1 VKEKGLRLKSR
12 ELVPQPDCE
21 QFILKLCC
29 PYSRAWGVCGSMYP
43 SRTKQR
49 ANPSLIRQIMRVS
62 RPCWLHLAGISLL
75 CLLSTPIVLLAPLP
89 LKIAVDSVLGT
100 RALPNWLQGLPWL
113 ARWLSASNGG
123 LVICATLLVAIAL
136 LNCFQSLGSWLLST
150 YVGEKLVHDFRGQ
163 LLFHAQRLSLSVHDR
178 RGANDIAYRIQYD
191 APAIQNL
198 FLQGMVPLL
207 SSTFTFVAMLVV
219 TVRISWR
226 IATIALILSPVL
238 FVLARNSSR
247 KVRKRYDEV
256 RELDSSAMLVLH
268 EALSCLRAVK
278 AFGQEAFEDELFRR
292 KSRQRMTEQVRL
304 ASIQAGF
311 HVLIG
316 FCVAMAAAVAL
327 VMGVTEVRQQTMT
340 VGEFLLVMAY
350 MAQLYEP
357 LRTVS
362 TKIPEL
368 QSTLASLH
376 RAFALLEETP
386 ELEDR
391 PVTAV
396 PLRTRGEVEFRHVS
410 FQYTMGGRSVLN
422 DISFH
427 VRPGMRVGVVGPS
440 GSGKSTLV
448 NLLTRFYDPSDGSI
462 LIDHV
467 DLREYNLTELRQ
479 QFSIV
484 PQEPTL
490 FSTTV
495 AGNIAYAA
503 PQASRAEVVRA
514 SRLANAHEFIE
525 RLPQGYDTP
534 MGDGGA
540 GLSGGERQRLAIA
553 RAFLKDAPMLILDE
567 PTSAVDMRTEQ
578 LIMEALEKLMT
589 GRTTFMIAHRLS
601 TLELCDAVMVLQN
614 GSLLTI
620 TDTVEEAKSHLFATA
635 GARSIEITSPGPVLV
650 RCEK

>member
-1 VKEKGLRLKSR
+1 MTPSAGQQRSNPAVIRRAVKL
-12 ELVPQPDCE
+12 
-21 QFILKLCC
+21 
-29 PYSRAWGVCGSMYP
+29 A
-43 SRTKQR
+43 
-49 ANPSLIRQIMRVS
+49 
-62 RPCWLHLAGISLL
+62 RPCWPHLTGIVLLSLL
-75 CLLSTPIVLLAPLP
+75 SAPVALLAPLP

-100 RALPNWLQGLPWL
+100 QALPGWLHLLPLPEGWL
-113 ARWLSASNGG
+113 KASNGG
-123 LVICATLLVAIAL
+123 LVICALLLLAIAL
-136 LNCFQSLGSWLLST
+136 LNCFQSLASWLLCT
-150 YVGEKLVHDFRGQ
+150 YTGEKLVHDLRGL
-163 LLFHAQRLSLSVHDR
+163 LLFRAQRLSLAVHDR

-198 FLQGMVPLL
+198 FLQGMVPLM
-207 SSTFTFVAMLVV
+207 FVDLYLCCHDGGDGAHQLAHRAIAAVV
-219 TVRISWR
+219 
-226 IATIALILSPVL
+226 SPVL

-247 KVRKRYDEV
+247 KVHKRYHEV
-256 RELDSSAMLVLH
+256 SELDSSAMLVLH
-268 EALSCLRAVK
+268 ETLSCLRAVK
-278 AFGQEAFEDELFRR
+278 AFGQEAYEDERFRR

-316 FCVAMAAAVAL
+316 LCVAVAAAVAM
-327 VMGVTEVRQQTMT
+327 VMGVTEVRQQMMT

-386 ELEDR
+386 EMDQMPLVSH
-391 PVTAV
+391 PVRA
-396 PLRTRGEVEFRHVS
+396 RGEVEFRNVS
-410 FQYTMGGRSVLN
+410 FHYTAGGRGILK

-448 NLLTRFYDPSDGSI
+448 NLLTRFYDPTDGSI
-462 LIDHV
+462 LIDST
-467 DLREYNLTELRQ
+467 DLRQYSLAGLRQ

-484 PQEPTL
+484 LQEPML

-495 AGNIAYAA
+495 AGNIAYAD
-503 PQASRAEVVRA
+503 PQASRASVVRA
-514 SRLANAHEFIE
+514 AKLANAHDFIQ
-525 RLPQGYDTP
+525 RLPQGYDTLL
-534 MGDGGA
+534 GDGGT
-540 GLSGGERQRLAIA
+540 GLSGGERQRLAMA

-567 PTSAVDMRTEQ
+567 PTSAVDLRTEE
-578 LIMEALEKLMT
+578 LIVEALDTLME

-601 TLELCDAVMVLQN
+601 TLEHCDMVLVLQN
-614 GSLLTI
+614 GSLRAV
-620 TDTVEEAKSHLFATA
+620 TDTVDEARSHLFATA
-635 GARSIEITSPGPVLV
+635 VPRAVRVMTPGPVLV
-650 RCEK
+650 RREH

>member
-1 VKEKGLRLKSR
+1 M
-12 ELVPQPDCE
+12 D
-21 QFILKLCC
+21 
-29 PYSRAWGVCGSMYP
+29 P

-49 ANPSLIRQIMRVS
+49 GNPSLIRKVLRVA
-62 RPCWLHLAGISLL
+62 RPCWPHLAGISLL
-75 CLLSTPIVLLAPLP
+75 CLLSTPMTLLAPLP

-100 RALPNWLQGLPWL
+100 HALPVWLQRLPWPP
-113 ARWLSASNGG
+113 RWLMAANGG
-123 LVICATLLVAIAL
+123 LVICATLLVAIAV
-136 LNCFQSLGSWLLST
+136 LNCLQSLLSWLLST
-150 YVGEKLVHDFRGQ
+150 YTGEKLVHDFRGQ

-198 FLQGMVPLL
+198 FLQGMVPIL
-207 SSTFTFVAMLVV
+207 SSAFTFVAMLAV
-219 TVRISWR
+219 TMRMSWR
-226 IATIALILSPVL
+226 IASIAAILSPVL

-247 KVRKRYDEV
+247 SVRQRYDEV

-278 AFGQEAFEDELFRR
+278 AFGQEAYEDELFRR
-292 KSRQRMTEQVRL
+292 KSRQRMAEQVRL

-316 FCVAMAAAVAL
+316 FCVAIAAAVAL

-357 LRTVS
+357 LRTIS
-362 TKIPEL
+362 TKVPEL
-368 QSTLASLH
+368 QSSMASLH

-386 ELEDR
+386 ELEDKPMAAKR
-391 PVTAV
+391 
-396 PLRTRGEVEFRHVS
+396 LRTRGEVEFRNVS
-410 FQYTMGGRSVLN
+410 FQYTAGGRSVLN
-422 DISFH
+422 NISFH

-448 NLLTRFYDPSDGSI
+448 NLLTRFYDPTDGSI
-462 LIDHV
+462 LIDGT
-467 DLREYNLTELRQ
+467 DLREYNLTDLRQ

-484 PQEPTL
+484 LQEPML

-495 AGNIAYAA
+495 AGNIAYAD

-514 SRLANAHEFIE
+514 SKLANAHEFIE

-534 MGDGGA
+534 VGEGA
-540 GLSGGERQRLAIA
+540 AALSGGERQRLAIA
-553 RAFLKDAPMLILDE
+553 RAFLKSTPLLILDE
-567 PTSAVDMRTEQ
+567 PTSAVDLRTEQ
-578 LIMEALEKLMT
+578 LIMEALDKLMA
-589 GRTTFMIAHRLS
+589 GRTAFMIAHRLS
-601 TLELCDAVMVLQN
+601 TLERCDAVLVLQN
-614 GSLLTI
+614 GSLQTI
-620 TDTVEEAKSHLFATA
+620 TSTVDDAKRHLLATS
-635 GARSIEITSPGPVLV
+635 GPRSVDMQTPGPVLV
-650 RCEK
+650 RYEK

>member
-1 VKEKGLRLKSR
+1 MTPSNGQQRSNSAVIRRAVKL
-12 ELVPQPDCE
+12 
-21 QFILKLCC
+21 
-29 PYSRAWGVCGSMYP
+29 A
-43 SRTKQR
+43 
-49 ANPSLIRQIMRVS
+49 
-62 RPCWLHLAGISLL
+62 RPCWPHLTGIVLLSLL
-75 CLLSTPIVLLAPLP
+75 SAPITLLAPLP

-100 RALPNWLQGLPWL
+100 HALPGWLHRLPL
-113 ARWLSASNGG
+113 PARWLTAPSGG
-123 LVICATLLVAIAL
+123 LLVCALLLLAIAL
-136 LNCFQSLGSWLLST
+136 LNCFQSLANWLLCT
-150 YVGEKLVHDFRGQ
+150 YTGEKLVHDLRGL
-163 LLFHAQRLSLSVHDR
+163 LLFRAQRLSLSVHDR

-198 FLQGMVPLL
+198 FLQGMVPLF
-207 SSTFTFVAMLVV
+207 SSVFTFAAMMVV
-219 TVRISWR
+219 TVRLSWH
-226 IATIALILSPVL
+226 IASIAAVVSPVL

-247 KVRKRYDEV
+247 KVHKRYHEIS
-256 RELDSSAMLVLH
+256 ELDSSAMLVLH

-278 AFGQEAFEDELFRR
+278 AFGQEAYEDERFRR
-292 KSRQRMTEQVRL
+292 KSRQRMAEQVRL

-316 FCVAMAAAVAL
+316 LCVALAAAVAM
-327 VMGVTEVRQQTMT
+327 VMGVTEVRQQMMT

-386 ELEDR
+386 EMDETP
-391 PVTAV
+391 PVSNPVRA
-396 PLRTRGEVEFRHVS
+396 RGEVEFRNVS
-410 FQYTMGGRSVLN
+410 FHYTAGGRRVLQ

-448 NLLTRFYDPSDGSI
+448 NLLTRFYDPTSGSI
-462 LIDHV
+462 LIDQT
-467 DLREYNLTELRQ
+467 DLREYNLVGLRQ

-484 PQEPTL
+484 LQEPML

-495 AGNIAYAA
+495 AGNIAYSD
-503 PQASRAEVVRA
+503 PQASRAQVMRA
-514 SRLANAHEFIE
+514 AQLANAHDFIQ
-525 RLPQGYDTP
+525 RLPQGYDTLL
-534 MGDGGA
+534 GDGGT

-567 PTSAVDMRTEQ
+567 PTSAIDLRTEE
-578 LIMEALEKLMT
+578 LIVEALDTLMK

-601 TLELCDAVMVLQN
+601 TLERCDMVLVLQN
-614 GSLLTI
+614 GSLRAVTN
-620 TDTVEEAKSHLFATA
+620 TVDEARPHLYSAA
-635 GARSIEITSPGPVLV
+635 VPRAAVSMPGQGPVLV
-650 RCEK
+650 RREH

>member
-1 VKEKGLRLKSR
+1 MRRVLK
-12 ELVPQPDCE
+12 V
-21 QFILKLCC
+21 
-29 PYSRAWGVCGSMYP
+29 A
-43 SRTKQR
+43 
-49 ANPSLIRQIMRVS
+49 
-62 RPCWLHLAGISLL
+62 RPCWPHLAGISLL
-75 CLLSTPIVLLAPLP
+75 CLLATPVTLLAPLP

-100 RALPNWLQGLPWL
+100 RPLPAWLHALPWPH
-113 ARWLSASNGG
+113 RWFSAANGG
-123 LVICATLLVAIAL
+123 MVICATMLVAIAL
-136 LNCFQSLGSWLLST
+136 LNCLQSLASWLLST
-150 YVGEKLVHDFRGQ
+150 YTGEKLVHDFRGQ

-198 FLQGMVPLL
+198 LLQGVIPIL
-207 SSTFTFVAMLVV
+207 SSAFTFVAMLVV
-219 TVRISWR
+219 TMRMSWH
-226 IATIALILSPVL
+226 IASIAAILSPVL

-247 KVRKRYDEV
+247 KVRQRYDEV

-278 AFGQEAFEDELFRR
+278 AFGQEAYEDEHFRR

-357 LRTVS
+357 LRTMS

-368 QSTLASLH
+368 QSSLASLH

-386 ELEDR
+386 ELEAT
-391 PVTAV
+391 PESSKTLSA
-396 PLRTRGEVEFRHVS
+396 RGEVEFRNVS
-410 FQYTMGGRSVLN
+410 FQYTAGGRNVLKN
-422 DISFH
+422 ISFH

-448 NLLTRFYDPSDGSI
+448 NLLTRFYDPTGGAI
-462 LIDHV
+462 LIDGT
-467 DLREYNLTELRQ
+467 DLREYDLAELRQ

-484 PQEPTL
+484 LQEPML

-495 AGNIAYAA
+495 AGNIAYAD
-503 PQASRAEVVRA
+503 PQASRAEVIRA
-514 SRLANAHEFIE
+514 SQLANAHEFIE
-525 RLPQGYDTP
+525 RLPKGYDTA
-534 MGDGGA
+534 MGDGAA

-553 RAFLKDAPMLILDE
+553 RAFLKSTPMLILDE
-567 PTSAVDMRTEQ
+567 PTSAVDSRTEQ
-578 LIMEALEKLMT
+578 LIMEAMDKLMV
-589 GRTTFMIAHRLS
+589 GRTAFMIAHRLS
-601 TLELCDAVMVLQN
+601 TLERCDAVLVLQN
-614 GSLLTI
+614 GYLQTVTNNVDEARRHLL
-620 TDTVEEAKSHLFATA
+620 AHA
-635 GARSIEITSPGPVLV
+635 GQRPLDLAASGPVLV
-650 RCEK
+650 RSEK

>member
-1 VKEKGLRLKSR
+1 
-12 ELVPQPDCE
+12 
-21 QFILKLCC
+21 
-29 PYSRAWGVCGSMYP
+29 M
-43 SRTKQR
+43 
-49 ANPSLIRQIMRVS
+49 
-62 RPCWLHLAGISLL
+62 
-75 CLLSTPIVLLAPLP
+75 LLAPLP

-100 RALPNWLQGLPWL
+100 RALPNWLRVLPL
-113 ARWLSASNGG
+113 PARWFTAANGG
-123 LVICATLLVAIAL
+123 LVICATLLLGIAL
-136 LNCFQSLGSWLLST
+136 LNSLQSLASWLLCT
-150 YVGEKLVHDFRGQ
+150 YTGEKLVHHFRGQ

-198 FLQGMVPLL
+198 FLQGLVPIL
-207 SSTFTFVAMLVV
+207 SSAFTFVAMLVV
-219 TVRISWR
+219 TVRISWH
-226 IATIALILSPVL
+226 IASIAAILSPVL

-268 EALSCLRAVK
+268 EALSCMRAVK

-327 VMGVTEVRQQTMT
+327 VMGVTEVRQQMMT

-357 LRTVS
+357 LRTMS
-362 TKIPEL
+362 TQIPEL
-368 QSTLASLH
+368 QSTVASLH

-386 ELEDR
+386 ELEDT
-391 PVTAV
+391 PAAAM
-396 PLRTRGEVEFRHVS
+396 PLRVHGEVEFRNVS
-410 FQYTMGGRSVLN
+410 FHYTTGGRSVLN

-427 VRPGMRVGVVGPS
+427 IRPGMRVGVMGPS

-448 NLLTRFYDPSDGSI
+448 NLLTRFYDPSDGAI
-462 LIDHV
+462 LIDRTDV
-467 DLREYNLTELRQ
+467 REFNLAELRQ

-484 PQEPTL
+484 MQEPML

-495 AGNIAYAA
+495 AGNIAYAD
-503 PQASRAEVVRA
+503 PQASREEVVRA
-514 SRLANAHEFIE
+514 SKLANAHEFIE

-534 MGDGGA
+534 MGDGAA

-553 RAFLKDAPMLILDE
+553 RAFLKNTPMLILDE
-567 PTSAVDMRTEQ
+567 PTSSVDVRTEQ
-578 LIMEALEKLMT
+578 LIMESLDKLMA

-601 TLELCDAVMVLQN
+601 TLERCDTVLVLQN
-614 GSLLTI
+614 GSLQTI
-620 TDTVEEAKSHLFATA
+620 TNTVEEARTQMLAHTGL
-635 GARSIEITSPGPVLV
+635 RSVDKPAPGPVLV
-650 RCEK
+650 RNEK